1 MSEDEARSE
10 LANIPG
16 HSGMA
21 CRAIVG
27 AGDDGQ
33 HVLAGWCMS
42 SPGPDWIRVAWY
54 RSVAVL
60 RLPLNVRQAAR
71 LN

>member
-1 MSEDEARSE
+1 MSEDEARAE
-10 LANIPG
+10 LATLAG
-16 HSGMA
+16 HEGTI
-21 CRAIVG
+21 CRAIVK
-27 AGDDGQ
+27 AGDSGQ
-33 HVLAGWCMS
+33 SELATWCLS